1 MRRGKTLVKGLS
13 PMNKVRT
20 VVAFRLQPI
29 PAKQGG
35 QDPQVL
41 CGFSLR
47 IDTLQQ
53 KATRQ

>member
-1 MRRGKTLVKGLS
+1 
-13 PMNKVRT
+13 MNKVRT

-29 PAKQGG
+29 SAKQGG

-41 CGFSLR
+41 CGFGLR
-47 IDTLQQ
+47 TENLQQ